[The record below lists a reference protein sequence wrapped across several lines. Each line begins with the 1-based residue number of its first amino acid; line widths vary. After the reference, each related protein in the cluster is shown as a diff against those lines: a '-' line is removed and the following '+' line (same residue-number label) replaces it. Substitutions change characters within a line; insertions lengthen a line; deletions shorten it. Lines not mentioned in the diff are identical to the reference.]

1 MLTELSVQEFLKKVT
16 AKDPVPGGGSVS
28 ALAGAAAAALTAMVA
43 NLTIGRKK
51 FVGVQENMQ
60 AIKEAAEGLRAK
72 LLADVDRDAE
82 AYDQV
87 MRAFKL
93 PQKTEAEHQA
103 RTRAIQAAFQQAAR
117 VPLSVAENALTVME
131 LAGQAVA
138 DGNSNAVTDGLVGTM
153 MARTAALGALYNVK
167 INLSSIKD
175 DVFVQE
181 TAAKVKTLTARV
193 VARERQILA
202 SAGL

>member
-1 MLTELSVQEFLKKVT
+1 LLTELSVQEFLGKVT

-28 ALAGAAAAALTAMVA
+28 ALAGAAAAALAAMVA
-43 NLTIGRKK
+43 SLTIGREK
-51 FVGVQENMQ
+51 FVGVEEKMQ
-60 AIKEAAEGLRAK
+60 AIKQAAEGLRTE

-87 MRAFKL
+87 VRAFKL
-93 PQKTEAEHQA
+93 PKKTEAEQQA
-103 RTRAIQAAFQQAAR
+103 RTLGIQAAFQQAAR
-117 VPLSVAENALTVME
+117 VPLGVAENALALMD

-138 DGNSNAVTDGLVGTM
+138 DGNPNALSDGLVGTM

-175 DVFVQE
+175 DVFVRQ
-181 TAAKVKTLTARV
+181 TAERVKALTAQV
-193 VARERQILA
+193 VEQERKILA
-202 SAGL
+202 SVDL